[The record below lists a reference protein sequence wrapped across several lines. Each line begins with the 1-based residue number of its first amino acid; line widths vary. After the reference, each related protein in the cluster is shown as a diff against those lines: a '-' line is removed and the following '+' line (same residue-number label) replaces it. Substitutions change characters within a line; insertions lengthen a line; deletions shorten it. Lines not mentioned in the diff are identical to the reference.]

1 MKDVIVK
8 EKTFDQPIDVVWKAI
23 SEGAEIS
30 RWFIQADFKPE
41 PGYRYTFTAKEEHG
55 STVIKGT
62 VLEADPYTLKYTWNV
77 GDAPVETTVIWNLEK
92 LGNQTQLKLEHTGIS
107 KFGGETAIE
116 MFGHFEKGWNACI
129 SGLTNYLLNE
139 DSEPVH

>member
-8 EKTFDQPIDVVWKAI
+8 KKTFDQPIDVVWKAI

-30 RWFIQADFKPE
+30 KWFIHADFKPE

-77 GDAPVETTVIWNLEK
+77 SGAPVETTVTWMLEK
-92 LGNQTQLKLEHTGIS
+92 IGSQTHLKLEHTGIS
-107 KFGGETAIE
+107 KFEGETAVE
-116 MFGHFEKGWNACI
+116 MFGHFEKGWDACI
-129 SGLTNYLLNE
+129 SGLLNYMNDE
-139 DSEPVH
+139 NTGPVH